1 MDEKIAEVTSKLGQ
15 LKERASPYKID
26 GVDIMKGSTLNI
38 NIIDGS
44 FDDTF
49 FDASKFQPMIQVIIN
64 EQQGDEQLEHTKV
77 IQPPLNMDPVWKE
90 VLSFDITKPEDEVA
104 I

>member
-1 MDEKIAEVTSKLGQ
+1 MDEKITEVTFKLSQ
-15 LKERASPYKID
+15 LKERPTPFKID

-49 FDASKFQPMIQVIIN
+49 FDASKF
-64 EQQGDEQLEHTKV
+64 
-77 IQPPLNMDPVWKE
+77 
-90 VLSFDITKPEDEVA
+90 
-104 I
+104 